1 MNSVTRPLPFT
12 VLIGAL
18 LWMPIAGCSKRAEND
33 SSADTA
39 QTGAAAPDAAERSGV
54 PTAAPTTAD
63 EPGTAA
69 ADTTPPIFE
78 LDAEKLLAMRLPEQ
92 QAREGWIRLF
102 DGHTLYGWQMARA
115 ANWQIADE
123 QVIVDAGEQ
132 SLLCT
137 SLDWRDYELR
147 LEFKA
152 DEQTNSGIF
161 LRTSL
166 VPEDPAVDC
175 YELNIAPPENPFPT
189 GSLVGR
195 RKLEPAELGEFDHE
209 AWHTYEVRV
218 EGDTVT
224 VRLDDRELYSWT
236 DPMPLSAGRIAVQ
249 HNQGRI
255 AFRNI
260 MLRPLSFRPLLLNAV
275 AEPKPAPPETE
286 PEAEKPEPEAEKPDE
301 PASDEPA
308 SEEPASEE
316 PESTE
321 AESTEAGADPLALWK
336 QYPEMEGK
344 FEIDDEGNLH
354 VRGGL
359 GQLETREEFAD
370 FALLAEVKT
379 AGPKQNSGIF
389 FRCIPGDTLMGYEC
403 QINNDRVAGDPLRPA
418 DCGTGGFFR
427 RQDARIVAAGN
438 DEWFTL
444 MLVAHGAE
452 MSAWVNG
459 LQVSEWRD
467 TRDPD
472 PNPRRGQRL
481 EAGTIM
487 LQAHDPGTDVRFR
500 ALSIAPQDAPA
511 AAE

>member
-1 MNSVTRPLPFT
+1 MKSVTRPCSFL

-18 LWMPIAGCSKRAEND
+18 LWLPIFGCSKRTEND
-33 SSADTA
+33 PQLTPTA
-39 QTGAAAPDAAERSGV
+39 TDAAAPESAASEPATAESPQSAAAE
-54 PTAAPTTAD
+54 P
-63 EPGTAA
+63 
-69 ADTTPPIFE
+69 TPPIFE
-78 LDAEKLLAMRLPEQ
+78 LNAEKLLAMRLPEQ
-92 QAREGWIRLF
+92 QARDGWIRLF
-102 DGHTLYGWQMARA
+102 DGHTLYGWQMAGA
-115 ANWQIADE
+115 ANWQVADE
-123 QVIVDAGEQ
+123 QIVVDGGEQ

-152 DEQTNSGIF
+152 DAETNSGIF
-161 LRTSL
+161 LRSPL
-166 VPEDPAVDC
+166 VPENPAVDC

-195 RKLEPAELGEFDHE
+195 RKLEPADLGEFDPE
-209 AWHTYEVRV
+209 AWHTFEVRV

-236 DPMPLSAGRIAVQ
+236 DPMPLPAGRIALQ
-249 HNQGRI
+249 HNQGRV

-260 MLRPLSFRPLLLNAV
+260 LLRPLGFRPLLASADTQPAPEGSEGSEGTETPEELK
-275 AEPKPAPPETE
+275 AEP
-286 PEAEKPEPEAEKPDE
+286 
-301 PASDEPA
+301 
-308 SEEPASEE
+308 
-316 PESTE
+316 
-321 AESTEAGADPLALWK
+321 TEAGEDRLALWK

-344 FEIDDEGNLH
+344 FEIDADGNLH

-379 AGPKQNSGIF
+379 AGPEQNSGIF

-403 QINNDRVAGDPLRPA
+403 QINNDTVDGNPLRPA
-418 DCGTGGFFR
+418 DCGTGGIFR

-452 MSAWVNG
+452 MSSWVNG
-459 LQVSEWRD
+459 LQVCEWRD

-472 PNPRRGQRL
+472 PNPRRGLRL

-487 LQAHDPGTDVRFR
+487 LQAHDPKTDVRFR
-500 ALSIAPQDAPA
+500 ALSIAPQAAAPA
-511 AAE
+511 AE